1 MRSAPLPGF
10 LRAAAAVAVVA
21 LFLFPLAWIALT
33 SLKPA
38 DAILNKDG
46 AIWFAFRPTLDN
58 YAQALAGQA
67 HAIRDARLAF
77 ADSILIALGATALSV
92 AVGLLAAHGL
102 SLTSPR
108 PRGRLIAGLLLFRLV
123 PPIALALPAALWFRD
138 IGLFNT
144 HLGVIVMHALLNA
157 PLAVLL
163 LKSFIDDIPRETLE
177 AARLDG
183 AAGLILLRRI
193 IVPSIKGGIAAT
205 AVLCFLASWTEF
217 LLSLFLSVS
226 FRTLPVMMSLMG
238 GQDPGPVAALATAA
252 LLPAFVFILLARGS
266 LARGLTL
273 GAQR

>member
-1 MRSAPLPGF
+1 MRPAPL
-10 LRAAAAVAVVA
+10 LSLTRAIVAMAVVA
-21 LFLFPLAWIALT
+21 VFLFPLAWMALT

-46 AIWFAFRPTLDN
+46 AIWFAFRPTLEN

-77 ADSILIALGATALSV
+77 ADSIGIALGATALSIL
-92 AVGLLAAHGL
+92 VGLMAAYGL
-102 SLTSPR
+102 SLVTPR
-108 PRGRLIAGLLLFRLV
+108 PRGRIIATLLLFRLV
-123 PPIALALPAALWFRD
+123 PPIALALPAALWFRQ

-144 HLGVIVMHALLNA
+144 HLGVIIMHALLNA

-183 AAGLILLRRI
+183 AAGLVLLRRI
-193 IVPSIKGGIAAT
+193 IMPSIKGGLAAT

-238 GQDPGPVAALATAA
+238 GMDPGPVAALATAA
-252 LLPAFVFILLARGS
+252 LLPAFVVILLVRGS

-273 GAQR
+273 GLQK

>member
-1 MRSAPLPGF
+1 MLRNRPLIV
-10 LRAAAAVAVVA
+10 LRLCAALAVVA
-21 LFLFPLAWIALT
+21 VFLFPLAWMALT
-33 SLKPA
+33 SIKPA

-46 AIWFAFRPTLDN
+46 AIWFAFTPTLEN
-58 YAQALAGQA
+58 YAQALAGQS

-92 AVGLLAAHGL
+92 GLGLWGAYGLLLARPV
-102 SLTSPR
+102 PR
-108 PRGRLIAGLLLFRLV
+108 TRIMAGLLLFRLV
-123 PPIALALPAALWFRD
+123 PPIALALPAALWFRQL
-138 IGLFNT
+138 GLFNT
-144 HLGVIVMHALLNA
+144 HAGVIVMHALLNA

-163 LKSFIDDIPRETLE
+163 LKSFMDDVPRETLE

-183 AAGLILLRRI
+183 ATGGVLLRRI
-193 IVPSIKGGIAAT
+193 ILPAITGGLAAT

-238 GQDPGPVAALATAA
+238 GMDPGPVAALATAA
-252 LLPAFVFILLARGS
+252 LAPAFVFILLVRGS

-273 GAQR
+273 GLQR